1 MKIYDFTRPELEHL
15 ENQCNFTKEEGELF
29 LLRSRGISLEM
40 CAEHLNMSTSTVKR
54 LSKRVN
60 SKIQRILG

>member
-15 ENQCNFTKEEGELF
+15 EHQCNFTKEEGELF

-40 CAEHLNMSTSTVKR
+40 CAEQLNMSTSTVKR